1 MEESKQPYE
10 RWPAHIIKIGDINS
24 GSYVKVKEEFSP
36 DYVLVGDKKVSRVN
50 IIAIVIDLQT
60 DERFNNLTIDD
71 GTGSIQIRDFGNKY
85 NFARFNI
92 GESIRI
98 IGKPREF
105 NSQIYLVPEIIKP
118 LKDRK
123 WIELRK
129 AELKTQSLTSNEHGE
144 ENKNKKNTEKSDG
157 KKPFEKNDNA
167 GTKYYAE
174 EEIVEDKVKDVRD
187 ATENKTENKIENKIE
202 KVLNVIKELD
212 TGNGADIEE
221 VVVKSNLIDCDKI
234 ITNLIKEGEVF
245 EIKAGKIKVL

>member
-1 MEESKQPYE
+1 MEELKQPYE
-10 RWPAHIIKIGDINS
+10 RWPARIVKIEDINS

-36 DYVLVGDKKVSRVN
+36 DYVLVGEKKVSRVN
-50 IIAIVIDLQT
+50 IIAIVIDLQI

-129 AELKTQSLTSNEHGE
+129 AELKKSNPAPVEPVKEKEGKE
-144 ENKNKKNTEKSDG
+144 SIEKKKISE
-157 KKPFEKNDNA
+157 
-167 GTKYYAE
+167 TKQYSE
-174 EEIVEDKVKDVRD
+174 EEIVEDVI
-187 ATENKTENKIENKIE
+187 ENKTENKIE

-221 VVVKSNLIDCDKI
+221 IIMKSNVSDCEKI
-234 ITNLIKEGEVF
+234 IINLIKEGEVF

>member
-1 MEESKQPYE
+1 MEELKQPYE
-10 RWPAHIIKIGDINS
+10 RWPAYIVKIEDINS
-24 GSYVKVKEEFSP
+24 GSYVKVNEEFSP
-36 DYVLVGDKKVSRVN
+36 DYVIVGEKKVSRVN
-50 IIAIVIDLQT
+50 IIAIVIDTQSE
-60 DERFNNLTIDD
+60 ERFNNLTIDD
-71 GTGSIQIRDFGNKY
+71 GTGSIQVRDFGNKY

-92 GESIRI
+92 GESIRV

-105 NSQIYLVPEIIKP
+105 NNQIYLVPEIIKP

-129 AELKTQSLTSNEHGE
+129 VELKKQNIIPKPNGE
-144 ENKNKKNTEKSDG
+144 KAYKESSEPKKSAENKESEKRIEKTES
-157 KKPFEKNDNA
+157 NA
-167 GTKYYAE
+167 TKHYQE
-174 EEIVEDKVKDVRD
+174 EEIIGDI
-187 ATENKTENKIENKIE
+187 TENKTENKIE

-221 VVVKSNLIDCDKI
+221 IIMKSNVLDCEKI